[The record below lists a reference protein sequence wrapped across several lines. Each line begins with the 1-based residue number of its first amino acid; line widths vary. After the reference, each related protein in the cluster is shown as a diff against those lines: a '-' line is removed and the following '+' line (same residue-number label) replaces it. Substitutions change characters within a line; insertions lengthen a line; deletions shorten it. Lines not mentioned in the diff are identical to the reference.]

1 MKIIISNAS
10 NVPLYEQIK
19 EAIKSEILSGELK
32 EGEQL
37 PSVRSLSKDLKV
49 SILTVKKSYD
59 ELADEGFV
67 ETRQGL
73 GSFVVEGNSLL
84 KQEER
89 RKILEEKLIE
99 AVDLSKSLKIQEEEF
114 FDLIKFI
121 YEGGIYD

>member
-10 NVPLYEQIK
+10 NIPLYEQIK
-19 EAIKSEILSGELK
+19 EAIKAEILSGGLK

-59 ELADEGFV
+59 ELAEEGFV

-99 AVDLSKSLKIQEEEF
+99 AVDLSKSLKIEEEEF

>member
-1 MKIIISNAS
+1 LKIIISNAS

>member
-19 EAIKSEILSGELK
+19 EAIKSGILSGELK

>member
-59 ELADEGFV
+59 ELAEEGFV